1 MTGSP
6 RSDEDEGDGG
16 VAPGVS
22 TPYVGLLEPEMP
34 PPLPASS
41 EGSTGMVPI
50 VSIVVLKVD
59 ETQG

>member
-1 MTGSP
+1 MGSP
-6 RSDEDEGDGG
+6 QTIIMMVDGG
-16 VAPGVS
+16 VARRVS
-22 TPYVGLLEPEMP
+22 GPSVGSLEPEMP

-59 ETQG
+59 ETHG